1 MNLNVIKYMGGKF
14 YLKEKIYSI
23 LPNHDVFVEVFGGG
37 ANVLLHK
44 PPSKLEVYND
54 LNKDLANLFYVLSFH
69 YNEFYEKAKFLVY
82 SREIFNII
90 KNEILNTKIESIPN
104 IDRAVKVFY
113 LYNTSFSGKMNS
125 FGYSIKDNNH
135 AKQFYNKI
143 NKLQSIHKRLKNV
156 IIESLDFEEIINKYD
171 SENTLFFLVP
181 PYFGTESYYSTNDLS
196 FRYEEHVRL
205 LNQIKNIRGKFIL
218 THYENE
224 LYTKELKDFNL
235 ITFDAVKHSFGITK
249 LSKKKEKPRVKEFVY
264 FNFELHLDLFKKL

>member
-1 MNLNVIKYMGGKF
+1 MNLNVITYMGGKF
-14 YLKEKIYSI
+14 HLKEKIYSI

-104 IDRAVKVFY
+104 IDRAVKLFY
-113 LYNTSFSGKMNS
+113 LYNTSFSGKTKS
-125 FGYSIKDNNH
+125 FGYSIKKRT
-135 AKQFYNKI
+135 AFLYNKI
-143 NKLQSIHKRLKNV
+143 KKIETIHKRLKYV
-156 IIESLDFEEIINKYD
+156 LIESLDFEEVIHKYD
-171 SENTLFFLVP
+171 SENTLFFLDP
-181 PYFGTESYYSTNDLS
+181 PYFSKESYYSTNDLS
-196 FRYEEHVRL
+196 FKYEDHVRL
-205 LNQIKNIRGKFIL
+205 LNLIKNIKGKFIL

-235 ITFDAVKHSFGITK
+235 ITFDAVKYSYGITK
-249 LSKKKEKPRVKEFVY
+249 SSKMKQRPKTKEFIY